1 MGSNLELIELNS
13 RAREFLSLEVAAHQS
28 GLVATVAESYADAF
42 FHRISATESSNLGFA
57 ASIRNG
63 VPAGF
68 IMCSDPTETQA
79 NPWVWRLLV
88 DQNHQGM
95 GVGTFALEAAISRY
109 REMGQTRLLVTWVPR
124 PESPAGFYEKF
135 GFVETGELIDDE
147 VVAELAL

>member
-68 IMCSDPTETQA
+68 HEKQGFIET
-79 NPWVWRLLV
+79 R
-88 DQNHQGM
+88 
-95 GVGTFALEAAISRY
+95 
-109 REMGQTRLLVTWVPR
+109 
-124 PESPAGFYEKF
+124 
-135 GFVETGELIDDE
+135 ELIDDK